1 MGHDTVYNSKGR
13 KPAWLE
19 VTVGPLWAGPTQS
32 AGTRNLAPCR
42 DSIEEGGG
50 LGFIWPRGATQRAL
64 GYRWYETWRYG
75 LTV

>member
-50 LGFIWPRGATQRAL
+50 LGFVWPRGAL
-64 GYRWYETWRYG
+64 KG
-75 LTV
+75 LWDTGGTKPGDTG